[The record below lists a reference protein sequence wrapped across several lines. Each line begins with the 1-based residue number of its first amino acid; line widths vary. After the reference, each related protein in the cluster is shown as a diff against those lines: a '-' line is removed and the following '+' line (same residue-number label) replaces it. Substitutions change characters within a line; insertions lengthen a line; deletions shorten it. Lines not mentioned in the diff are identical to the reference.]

1 MTEQTRE
8 AQARFEAARAEVIAK
23 REERQ
28 GIGTLSE
35 KTTHAM
41 LKVFLEPDE
50 TRREVPFAGYVADIL
65 NPDGVIEIQSAGFH
79 ALRKKLQ
86 AFLPKVPVTIVYPA
100 VGTKYLTWIDP
111 ETGELSEP
119 RKSPKKN
126 GRLDVLKEIY
136 WIRDLLS
143 DPNLTVRMFVLE
155 LDEYKQQD
163 GYGAEHKLR
172 ASRYDR
178 VPRRI
183 EEEWLLQ
190 GPASYAALLPE
201 ILPEVFTAQDWRR
214 VSRFSGKVASTT
226 LRTLCDLKI
235 VEKTGQDGRKYLYRI
250 CRNGG

>member
-1 MTEQTRE
+1 MKLYEIN
-8 AQARFEAARAEVIAK
+8 A
-23 REERQ
+23 
-28 GIGTLSE
+28 
-35 KTTHAM
+35 
-41 LKVFLEPDE
+41 
-50 TRREVPFAGYVADIL
+50 
-65 NPDGVIEIQSAGFH
+65 EIQ
-79 ALRKKLQ
+79 ALSD
-86 AFLPKVPVTIVYPA
+86 AIDF
-100 VGTKYLTWIDP
+100 DP

-201 ILPEVFTAQDWRR
+201 TLPEVFTAQDWRR

>member
-8 AQARFEAARAEVIAK
+8 VQARFEAARAEVIAK

-41 LKVFLEPDE
+41 LKAFLEPDE

-126 GRLDVLKEIY
+126 GRLDSGSAFRSESDRADVCAG
-136 WIRDLLS
+136 IR
-143 DPNLTVRMFVLE
+143 
-155 LDEYKQQD
+155 
-163 GYGAEHKLR
+163 
-172 ASRYDR
+172 
-178 VPRRI
+178 
-183 EEEWLLQ
+183 
-190 GPASYAALLPE
+190 
-201 ILPEVFTAQDWRR
+201 
-214 VSRFSGKVASTT
+214 
-226 LRTLCDLKI
+226 
-235 VEKTGQDGRKYLYRI
+235 
-250 CRNGG
+250 